1 MQIQLQNEEFIVVN
15 RFYPHS
21 IYNFLR
27 IADLNPS
34 LKRILD
40 CGAGGSDPKIAI
52 FNEYG
57 YEMHGIDIDDDQI
70 KDALEFAKKQGI
82 KLNII
87 KGDMCAIPFEED
99 YFGFVFSYLSM
110 VHLTKGDIGIAI
122 DEIHRVLQKGGLCYI
137 NFLSKEDKWYE
148 EDKIS
153 SGEIKTKYD
162 DVEEIHSYFGDHE
175 PDKYF
180 DNFEIIY
187 KAKIKILKGKYH
199 NTGRTCILDYIAKKR
214 DK

>member
-1 MQIQLQNEEFIVVN
+1 MTN

-27 IADLNPS
+27 IAESNPS
-34 LKRILD
+34 IKRILD
-40 CGAGGSDPKIAI
+40 CGAGGPDPKLAI

-70 KDALEFAKKQGI
+70 KDAQAFTQKHNI

-87 KGDMCAIPFEED
+87 KGDMREIPFEDE
-99 YFGFVFSYLSM
+99 YFGFAYSYLSM
-110 VHLTKGDIGIAI
+110 VHITKGDIGIAI

-137 NFLSKEDKWYE
+137 NFLSKDDNWYE
-148 EDKIS
+148 ESNDNFL
-153 SGEIKTKYD
+153 GEIKTEHD
-162 DVEEIHSYFGDHE
+162 GVQEIHSYFDDNE

-180 DNFEIIY
+180 HKFKILYN
-187 KAKIKILKGKYH
+187 AKIKIFIGKYH
-199 NTGRTCILDYIAKKR
+199 NTGRTCILDYITQKL
-214 DK
+214 